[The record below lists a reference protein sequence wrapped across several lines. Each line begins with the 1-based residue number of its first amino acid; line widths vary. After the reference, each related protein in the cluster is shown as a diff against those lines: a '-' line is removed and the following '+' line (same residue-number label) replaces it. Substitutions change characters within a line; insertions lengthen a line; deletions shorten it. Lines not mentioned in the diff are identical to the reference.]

1 MAINLTKH
9 KDSLLAA
16 WKDVLDDKSM
26 TDWALFGYD
35 GQSNDLKFISK
46 GAGGVEELTEDLNS
60 GKIMYA
66 FCKVMDPKTSLP
78 KCVLINWQGEGAP
91 HARKGTCANHVHEVT
106 NFFKGVHVTLNA
118 RNEEEVD
125 PQIVIDKVAKSTG
138 SAYSFKDRGDLEKES
153 GPVGTVYKR
162 VIPKQEINTRER
174 DKFWEKEEQEEKQ
187 RQAEEKNRKEEE
199 RTRIESE
206 RKQRESHPDASGSG
220 LIRVSLTTCFVNRG
234 ERDNQGKPVVK
245 DVVSRG
251 SIIGLVGPNLRHE
264 GHGDRLY
271 MSPNQRDDPV
281 TKFIRNY
288 FRNGTE
294 EGVKTFPARISEEVS
309 RKVHVQIVGFN
320 LGVWSGSRHQNEL
333 FCKEIREFLLDAY
346 GKYGLGAGSVAVLQL
361 LGMDGVMEYFEQ
373 GDSSGYGY
381 TAHNPDALKEAAV
394 RERRIKERTA
404 SISQLREA
412 EKSAEERTKEVTP
425 ADQEKEDWE
434 REERERRG
442 RSEIL
447 RKERSKEAQ
456 NLISKRTFNAR
467 AVFEQNTSA
476 GQLNSLRRSSL
487 NPDHEPVVNY
497 SPTSQNAAAR
507 KASLPSWPP
516 ADTRPEQVTTPLRDD
531 RSDVSTKVTVEE
543 ESHLPLNNVEESYL
557 PLNNVQQ
564 QQNTV
569 ISPVSNQKI
578 AEIDRY
584 REHLNSEDEQDWSS
598 DAEVSQPIILEAKQP
613 ARDTTQPQTIREAT
627 QPIIREALQ
636 VAQCIEE
643 EELLSYSNGQDDLAD
658 STEITFDPGDVIT
671 HIDQI
676 DEGWWQ
682 GLGPDGTYGLFPAN
696 YVELLN

>member
-199 RTRIESE
+199 RSRIELE
-206 RKQRESHPDASGSG
+206 RKQREIMNPPRWRSW
-220 LIRVSLTTCFVNRG
+220 L
-234 ERDNQGKPVVK
+234 VVL
-245 DVVSRG
+245 S
-251 SIIGLVGPNLRHE
+251 
-264 GHGDRLY
+264 
-271 MSPNQRDDPV
+271 
-281 TKFIRNY
+281 
-288 FRNGTE
+288 
-294 EGVKTFPARISEEVS
+294 
-309 RKVHVQIVGFN
+309 QIA
-320 LGVWSGSRHQNEL
+320 E
-333 FCKEIREFLLDAY
+333 
-346 GKYGLGAGSVAVLQL
+346 
-361 LGMDGVMEYFEQ
+361 DGQIE
-373 GDSSGYGY
+373 
-381 TAHNPDALKEAAV
+381 LKEAAV

-476 GQLNSLRRSSL
+476 GQLHSMRRSSL

-497 SPTSQNAAAR
+497 SPPSQNAAAR

-531 RSDVSTKVTVEE
+531 RSNVSTKVTVEE
-543 ESHLPLNNVEESYL
+543 ESHLPLNNVEESHL

-578 AEIDRY
+578 AETDRY
-584 REHLNSEDEQDWSS
+584 REHLNSEEEQDWSS
-598 DAEVSQPIILEAKQP
+598 DTEVSQPIILEAKQP
-613 ARDTTQPQTIREAT
+613 ARETTQPQTIREATQPQTICEAT

-636 VAQCIEE
+636 VAQCMEE
-643 EELLSYSNGQDDLAD
+643 EELLAYTD
-658 STEITFDPGDVIT
+658 STEITFDPGDIIT